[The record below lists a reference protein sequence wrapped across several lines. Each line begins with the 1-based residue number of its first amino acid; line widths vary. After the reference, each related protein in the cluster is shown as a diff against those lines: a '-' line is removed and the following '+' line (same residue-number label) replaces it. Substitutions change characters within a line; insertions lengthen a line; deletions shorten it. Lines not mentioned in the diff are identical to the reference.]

1 MDSMAK
7 QKMMAAKLEGT
18 TWISA
23 LQLALW
29 DNIFGPRVDQVPPH
43 RGLGIARSIL
53 WRRFAICGV
62 AVRLAMCGRRRS
74 RARAR

>member
-7 QKMMAAKLEGT
+7 QKMLAAKLDNT

-29 DNIFGPRVDQVPPH
+29 DNIFGPRVDQVHSPQ
-43 RGLGIARSIL
+43 
-53 WRRFAICGV
+53 RRLSVLFFAYLRCCCEGWN
-62 AVRLAMCGRRRS
+62 
-74 RARAR
+74 

>member
-7 QKMMAAKLEGT
+7 QKMLAAKLDNT

-29 DNIFGPRVDQVPPH
+29 DNIFGPRVDQV
-43 RGLGIARSIL
+43 RSPQ
-53 WRRFAICGV
+53 RRLPVLSNCFLPICGV
-62 AVRLAMCGRRRS
+62 AAKAGIECRRDS
-74 RARAR
+74 SAA

>member
-7 QKMMAAKLEGT
+7 QKMLAAKLDNT

-29 DNIFGPRVDQVPPH
+29 DNIFGPRVDQV
-43 RGLGIARSIL
+43 RSPQTLCFRIVICL
-53 WRRFAICGV
+53 FAVLLRR
-62 AVRLAMCGRRRS
+62 L
-74 RARAR
+74 

>member
-7 QKMMAAKLEGT
+7 QKMMAAKLGNT

-29 DNIFGPRVDQVPPH
+29 DNIFGPRVDQVRVP
-43 RGLGIARSIL
+43 
-53 WRRFAICGV
+53 F
-62 AVRLAMCGRRRS
+62 RLLTKTIQK
-74 RARAR
+74 